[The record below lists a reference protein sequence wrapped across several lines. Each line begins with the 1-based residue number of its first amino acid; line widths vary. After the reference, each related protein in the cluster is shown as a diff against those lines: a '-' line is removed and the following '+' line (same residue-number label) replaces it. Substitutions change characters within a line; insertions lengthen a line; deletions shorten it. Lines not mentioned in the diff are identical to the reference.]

1 MVWGAALENSKVGL
15 MDKASVSGAEDCGF
29 ESHLGCPPF
38 FFFLSLLQ
46 RALGSTQ
53 HRDHNSSSLE
63 AEHRS
68 YEPGVAGSIP
78 AWSIQRL

>member
-1 MVWGAALENSKVGL
+1 

-29 ESHLGCPPF
+29 ESHLGCKPL
-38 FFFLSLLQ
+38 FFFLFATSYQ
-46 RALGSTQ
+46 RALGPSP
-53 HRDHNSSSLE
+53 HRDHDSSSLE

-68 YEPGVAGSIP
+68 YEPGVAGSIT

>member
-1 MVWGAALENSKVGL
+1 MGSSPIWDA
-15 MDKASVSGAEDCGF
+15 
-29 ESHLGCPPF
+29 HLF
-38 FFFLSLLQ
+38 FFFFFFFATSYQ
-46 RALGSTQ
+46 RALGPSP
-53 HRDHNSSSLE
+53 HRDHDSSSLE